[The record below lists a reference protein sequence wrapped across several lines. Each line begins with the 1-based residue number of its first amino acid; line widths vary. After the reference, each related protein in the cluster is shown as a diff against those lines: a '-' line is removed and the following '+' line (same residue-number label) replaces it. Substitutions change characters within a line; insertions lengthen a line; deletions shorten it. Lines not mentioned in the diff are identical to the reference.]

1 MKRNPA
7 ATALNPA
14 ATALNPAATALN
26 LAATA
31 RNLAAGTRLFYI
43 LLVNG
48 LPHLFRFLTLPWR
61 LRGRK
66 RTLPERLS
74 DFPIRDLPL
83 EKPVR
88 VSFDGH
94 QIPFI
99 EGETDRDVAM
109 ALGMVHAHLRL
120 GQMEITRR
128 IARGRLAEL
137 LGPPAV
143 KFDHSIRC
151 LGLNAAL
158 PAMLEALPEDTRAWI
173 SAFVAGVNVYQ
184 RRMRRRPLEF
194 VLLRIPVVDWTVSD
208 VLAVSRL
215 AGADVNWV
223 LWLDLLGLRRAH
235 VWRVIWGKIL
245 DLGFASPASFTPEA
259 WDAYLPRLLGGIIRS
274 GSNSF
279 AASDAS
285 DGKGR
290 AFLAS
295 DPHLSVIV
303 PNVWMLAGYKSPSYH
318 VVGFM
323 VPGLPFTGLGR
334 NPRLAWGAT
343 NMYAASSD
351 LVDVGG
357 LPRTAFTVR
366 TESIRVRGW
375 FPREIRL
382 RATAYGPVISDAP
395 FLSHYRGHPISL
407 RWMGHL
413 PSDEISAFL
422 AAGRAADWEGFRKAF
437 GAYAV
442 SGMNVVYADADGNV
456 GQVMA
461 ARLPKRRGG
470 APPDLLIMP
479 EECDLSWAELAG
491 SGELPSRLNPPDGFV
506 VSANNRPA
514 PTGFPVG
521 YLFPPGDRYRRIRTL
536 LEGSRKVTLERCM
549 AIQADVHS
557 AACDRVRSLLSAR
570 IAESGAAEAGKG
582 VRRMLRCLSEWDGT
596 YRASSRGAAAFQ
608 LLVHAFAL
616 PFLETGYGKALAG
629 YLLASEAFFR
639 VLEEELTRDPGP
651 ALLRDLRAG
660 TLKAYSHWR
669 LYPTWGILHRMRL
682 AHPLRALPLI
692 GRLFVLGEA
701 GTDGSAQTVLKSS
714 HPVTDRPHH
723 VTYGAV
729 ARHISDLS
737 DPDENYFALL
747 GGQDGWLLG
756 ENTLDL
762 WAGWKRGEYVKLPLR
777 PESVRAAFPHV
788 LMLESKPTEP
798 ESSGQGSLQ
807 EVPGIPM
814 EE

>member
-1 MKRNPA
+1 MARN
-7 ATALNPA
+7 LS
-14 ATALNPAATALN
+14 
-26 LAATA
+26 ATA
-31 RNLAAGTRLFYI
+31 RLFSI
-43 LLVNG
+43 LLLNG
-48 LPHLFRFLTLPWR
+48 LPHLLSFLALPFRM
-61 LRGRK
+61 RGRK
-66 RTLPERLS
+66 RTLSQRLS
-74 DFPIRDLPL
+74 DFPIQDLPL
-83 EKPVR
+83 EKTVLVR
-88 VSFDGH
+88 FDDH
-94 QIPFI
+94 QIPFL
-99 EGETDRDVAM
+99 EGETDRDVAL

-128 IARGRLAEL
+128 LALGRLAEV

-151 LGLNAAL
+151 LGLDAAV
-158 PAMLEALPEDTRAWI
+158 PAMLATLPMETQAWI
-173 SAFVAGVNVYQ
+173 SAYVEGVNVYQ

-194 VLLRIPVVDWTVSD
+194 ILLRIPIRDWTVAD
-208 VLAVSRL
+208 VLAISRL

-235 VWRVIWGKIL
+235 AWRVIWGKIL
-245 DLGFASPASFTPEA
+245 DLGFASPASFTPAA
-259 WDAYLPRLLGGIIRS
+259 WDAYLPRLLGGIIRG

-279 AASDAS
+279 AASA
-285 DGKGR
+285 GPGR

-351 LVDVGG
+351 LVDVEG
-357 LPRTAFTVR
+357 LPRAAFSIRKET
-366 TESIRVRGW
+366 IRVRGW
-375 FPREIRL
+375 FPREVRL
-382 RATAYGPVISDAP
+382 RSTAYGPLISDAP
-395 FLSHYRGHPISL
+395 YLSRYRGHPISL
-407 RWMGHL
+407 RWMGHR

-422 AAGRAADWEGFRKAF
+422 AASRASDWDGFRKAF
-437 GAYAV
+437 AAYAV

-456 GQVMA
+456 GQLMA
-461 ARLPKRRGG
+461 ARLPKRGEG
-470 APPDLLIMP
+470 APPDLLVTP
-479 EECDLSWAELAG
+479 AESDRGWAELAG
-491 SGELPSRLNPPDGFV
+491 PADLPCWLNPPDGFV

-521 YLFPPGDRYRRIRTL
+521 YLFPPGDRHRRIRAL
-536 LEGSRKVTLERCM
+536 LEGSRRVTLERCM

-557 AACDRVRSLLSAR
+557 TACDRVRSLLSAR
-570 IAESGAAEAGKG
+570 IAESGAGEAGRG
-582 VRRMLRCLSEWDGT
+582 VRRMLRCLAEWDGT

-608 LLVHAFAL
+608 LMVHAFAV
-616 PFLETGYGKALAG
+616 PFLEAGYGKALAG

-639 VLEEELTRDPGP
+639 VLEEELAREPGP
-651 ALLRDLRAG
+651 GLLEDLRAG
-660 TLKAYSHWR
+660 TLVAYARWR
-669 LYPTWGILHRMRL
+669 RYPTWGILHRMRL

-714 HPVTDRPHH
+714 HPVTGSPHQ

-747 GGQDGWLLG
+747 GGQDGWLVG

-762 WAGWKRGEYVKLPLR
+762 WAKWKRGEYVKRPLR

-788 LMLESKPTEP
+788 LRLEPRP
-798 ESSGQGSLQ
+798 N
-807 EVPGIPM
+807 PA
-814 EE
+814 